1 MAPKQSSSESD
12 TLAFQGT
19 SRATPS
25 PLFVHIITI
34 NNHQCSSR
42 WLSRGNVR
50 ISQNIR
56 SPQDLPDVS
65 KNMMASHKPH
75 RPCVQGKHPFV
86 QNGFIRPLTRPTY
99 TSFPLVNIIT
109 THHIPATAIALA
121 FPLPYKP
128 PSAHLPLMAYHAPK
142 SYIQHRRTSS
152 ELSAQLQQS
161 QLHQIDYCT
170 YLPTRDISPEQP
182 IPSTI

>member
-1 MAPKQSSSESD
+1 M
-12 TLAFQGT
+12 
-19 SRATPS
+19 
-25 PLFVHIITI
+25 I
-34 NNHQCSSR
+34 NPIFS
-42 WLSRGNVR
+42 SRGNVR

-109 THHIPATAIALA
+109 THHIPATAITLA

-128 PSAHLPLMAYHAPK
+128 PSAHLP
-142 SYIQHRRTSS
+142 RTQIIHTTSPHLIGAQRS
-152 ELSAQLQQS
+152 TATVSTTSNWLLHLPSHSRYPPWAANPLYYLKLICWLTVLSW
-161 QLHQIDYCT
+161 IK
-170 YLPTRDISPEQP
+170 
-182 IPSTI
+182 